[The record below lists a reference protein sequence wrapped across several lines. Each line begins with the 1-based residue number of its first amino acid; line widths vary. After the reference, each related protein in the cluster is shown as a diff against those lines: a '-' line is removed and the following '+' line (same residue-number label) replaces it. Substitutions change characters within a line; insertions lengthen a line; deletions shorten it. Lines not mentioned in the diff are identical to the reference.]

1 MNLDETAE
9 LFALDS
15 VFSYHP
21 DGATIGDLAEVANA
35 CTDFFSHDEWQLCSD
50 YEEYAYISASAVID
64 LVTDQAESF
73 KCYYQMVTK

>member
-21 DGATIGDLAEVANA
+21 DGATIEDLAKIANA

-73 KCYYQMVTK
+73 KCYYKMVTK

>member
-21 DGATIGDLAEVANA
+21 DGATIEDLAEIANA

-73 KCYYQMVTK
+73 KCYYKMVTK